1 MHAIKSDLGKLGANG
16 ITGAWWKSDSAVALH
31 RAVSAACTPPAPR
44 VQSNLAPNPEQVG
57 DTIPDV
63 TLDKPTGE
71 LGFPPEKISLRDYT
85 AGRKV
90 ILMGL
95 PGAFTPT

>member
-1 MHAIKSDLGKLGANG
+1 M
-16 ITGAWWKSDSAVALH
+16 
-31 RAVSAACTPPAPR
+31 VSGESS
-44 VQSNLAPNPEQVG
+44 VEEVGEWLASELG

-71 LGFPPEKISLRDYT
+71 LGFPPEKISLRGYT